1 MRQLFLIALLSMI
14 SFIYG
19 CSDGGASTIT
29 GTTRT
34 SDSVVATGQ
43 KISISGKLNL
53 SDAGKLDPTSIQ
65 VKAFG
70 IYTVPNADGTFKLEG
85 TIPTKKVAGR
95 VSEATTD
102 TVRIIVGDD
111 TLKEIPLVSWD
122 SVLPTNYI
130 VQRNIAVHVPAR
142 YAGNTVQAV
151 WWDNDSIA
159 RVLTL
164 GNGTSQ
170 SKYSGFVYSIYDN
183 NEYVNNAYLY
193 SIFVRVRN
201 LSDSVVGYSSVSKV
215 RAITGDLDYD
225 STQINKVY
233 SYITYNYTQV
243 PSDSVVT
250 KYMSVKKKTLKI
262 DTLYDTIEVS
272 NFTSNGNN
280 AFTVEPDVIKL
291 DSIEHYATDDST
303 FEYSY
308 KNALKFYSDTSILGM
323 IVYFK
328 VDARI
333 PNDSINFIKGV
344 NIVMLKDKMVGSHYI
359 GLVANWTFMYD
370 ASNDLAGIII
380 SNLTPVKIKRT
391 IIKHYI

>member
-34 SDSVVATGQ
+34 SDSVVASGQ

-193 SIFVRVRN
+193 SIFVRVKN

-272 NFTSNGNN
+272 NFNSNANN
-280 AFTVEPDVIKL
+280 VISAHITL
-291 DSIEHYATDDST
+291 DSIGRDSTDDST
-303 FEYSY
+303 FTYFY
-308 KNALKFYSDTSILGM
+308 KNGIRFSSDTSMHGLVVSFSPDIKD
-323 IVYFK
+323 IVDSVYF
-328 VDARI
+328 
-333 PNDSINFIKGV
+333 NEGV
-344 NIVMLKDKMVGSHYI
+344 NTVTISDNVVGLYEIGIVGNWIGGFGVEDKVKNH
-359 GLVANWTFMYD
+359 
-370 ASNDLAGIII
+370 I